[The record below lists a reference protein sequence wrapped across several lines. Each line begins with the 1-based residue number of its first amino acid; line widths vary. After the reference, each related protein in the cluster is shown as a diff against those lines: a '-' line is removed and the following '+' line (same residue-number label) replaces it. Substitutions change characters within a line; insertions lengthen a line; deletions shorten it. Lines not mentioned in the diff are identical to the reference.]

1 MSTTDPHDA
10 ARQHMLE
17 FDLRRRGIVL
27 RSVLDAM
34 NEVPRHLFVSHEFAN
49 KAYADE
55 ALPSSDGQ
63 TISQP
68 YMVAVMTQELAPKP
82 GHRILELGTGTGYQ
96 TAILAHLVGPT
107 GHVFTIERVPALAAS
122 AHRRLLNMG
131 YTNISYFTGDGSS
144 GWPDHLWENPD
155 SPPAFDRI
163 LVTAAAPEVPPPLL
177 RQLSPNDGI
186 LLIPLED
193 PTSTNETLMRITRH
207 HYTLTRTP
215 LFPCRFVP
223 LLGQHAYQSPPTPR
237 T

>member
-1 MSTTDPHDA
+1 MDPFDA

-27 RSVLDAM
+27 HSVLDAM
-34 NEVPRHLFVSHEFAN
+34 NQVPRHLFVSPEFSN

-68 YMVAVMTQELAPKP
+68 YMVAAMTQELAPKP
-82 GHRILELGTGTGYQ
+82 GHKILELGTGTGYQ

-107 GHVFTIERVPALAAS
+107 GHIFTIERVPALAAS
-122 AHRRLLNMG
+122 AQRRLAAMG
-131 YTNISYFTGDGSS
+131 YNNISYFTGDGSH
-144 GWPDHLWENPD
+144 GWPQHLWEIPD
-155 SPPAFDRI
+155 TPPAFDRI

-177 RQLSPNDGI
+177 TQLSPNEGL
-186 LLIPLED
+186 LLIPLENPD
-193 PTSTNETLMRITRH
+193 STNETLTRIERRGDTR
-207 HYTLTRTP
+207 TRTP

-223 LLGQHAYQSPPTPR
+223 LLGQHAYQTAPQKPTP
-237 T
+237 